1 MTDTTKPEALRL
13 AEQLE
18 TFHPNTLQNKC
29 AAELRR
35 LHGEVE
41 ALRAKVQSYMEIG
54 DATAKDADKAYALLR
69 WAETEMRYAAWHV
82 RLSDNQGRADLYE
95 AVVEFLK

>member
-35 LHGEVE
+35 LHAENE
-41 ALRAKVQSYMEIG
+41 ALRATLRSIG
-54 DATAKDADKAYALLR
+54 KYTGEGPSTTPWQDIVRDIGEQAR
-69 WAETEMRYAAWHV
+69 AAMKG
-82 RLSDNQGRADLYE
+82 QP
-95 AVVEFLK
+95 